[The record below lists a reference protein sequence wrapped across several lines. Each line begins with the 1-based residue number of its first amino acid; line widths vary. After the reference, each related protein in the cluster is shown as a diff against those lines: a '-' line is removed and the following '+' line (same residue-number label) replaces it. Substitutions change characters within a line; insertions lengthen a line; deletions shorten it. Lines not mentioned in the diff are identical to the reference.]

1 MFAVCGSTSP
11 LTNQDAL
18 SRVAEG
24 QAMKPEVEQ
33 FNLAESLVRGH
44 LRDIPRQVR
53 CADCLAR
60 ELSPTSQRRRADLGR
75 SGGTSTPVRGRPLRL
90 RRHWA
95 HVLLR

>member
-53 CADCLAR
+53 CAICLAR
-60 ELSPTSQRRRADLGR
+60 ELHLSPSDIGPILATLAERQPPFAAGR
-75 SGGTSTPVRGRPLRL
+75 CGCGANGLMYLPR
-90 RRHWA
+90 
-95 HVLLR
+95 

>member
-1 MFAVCGSTSP
+1 MLAVFGSTSP

-18 SRVAEG
+18 SRVVG

-60 ELSPTSQRRRADLGR
+60 ELHLPPSDVGPILAALAE
-75 SGGTSTPVRGRPLRL
+75 RPPPFAAG
-90 RRHWA
+90 RHWA

>member
-60 ELSPTSQRRRADLGR
+60 ELHLPPSDVGPILAALAERQP
-75 SGGTSTPVRGRPLRL
+75 PVRGRPLRL

>member
-11 LTNQDAL
+11 LTKQDAL
-18 SRVAEG
+18 SRVVEG
-24 QAMKPEVEQ
+24 HAMKPEVEQ

-60 ELSPTSQRRRADLGR
+60 ELHLPPGDVGPVLAALADRQPPFAAGR
-75 SGGTSTPVRGRPLRL
+75 CGCGVTGLMYC
-90 RRHWA
+90 
-95 HVLLR
+95 

>member
-11 LTNQDAL
+11 LSNQDEL

-44 LRDIPRQVR
+44 LRDIPRQVLR
-53 CADCLAR
+53 RLLGAR
-60 ELSPTSQRRRADLGR
+60 ASPTSQRRRADLGR

-95 HVLLR
+95 HVLL